1 MVKPASWRLSSDY
14 IGAGR
19 FLLQKDRAFV
29 GTTYGAQCL
38 PHGDSTL
45 DGWTVDLG
53 SRCIG
58 VVPGVDDSLIV
69 TCVKGLFVLSLDG
82 SQRWGT
88 HSEKEIVYPAVPFG
102 DGVLLTSRSALHYVV
117 EGEGSKWRFG
127 FDQVLGASVRS
138 ARLINLFE
146 LDGRIVAGVV
156 DYDSGVGRVAVLSKD
171 GQLEWTS
178 DPGPLSELFPA
189 GNAVFVWCLTGYGRF
204 ESHMTRLDGHSIWS
218 QDFAGVGAVRDDGS
232 LAMMVGSNESPEW
245 DNWEYRQIA
254 PNGKL
259 ERQLPTTGRC
269 AVRPLCRADGSVFFV
284 SSVLHM
290 DPASSRVDYTS
301 FQQMPQEV
309 LFQHLLGI
317 KPQMPEFEVF
327 VQVVRE
333 GSFETETLYHG
344 RGSFS
349 LVRPQEF
356 DGDVV
361 FGDGTDIVGM
371 TA

>member
-19 FLLQKDRAFV
+19 FILQKDRAIV
-29 GTTYGAQCL
+29 GTSYGAQCL
-38 PHGDSTL
+38 PHGSSTYE
-45 DGWTVDLG
+45 GWTVDLG

-58 VVPGVDDSLIV
+58 IVPGADDSLIV
-69 TCVKGLFVLSLDG
+69 TCVKGLFVLAADG

-102 DGVLLTSRSALHYVV
+102 VGVLLASRSAIHFVV
-117 EGEGSKWRFG
+117 EGKGSQWRFG

-138 ARLINLFE
+138 ARLVNLFE
-146 LDGRIVAGVV
+146 LDGHVVAGVV
-156 DYDSGVGRVAVLSKD
+156 DYDSGIGRVAVLSKD
-171 GQLEWTS
+171 GELEWTS
-178 DPGPLSELFPA
+178 EPGPLSELFPA

-204 ESHMTRLDGHSIWS
+204 ESHMTRLDGHEIWA
-218 QDFAGVGAVRDDGS
+218 QDFAGVGTVRGDGS
-232 LAMMVGSNESPEW
+232 LAMLVGSNESPEW
-245 DNWEYRQIA
+245 DNWAYRQVA
-254 PNGKL
+254 PNGNV

-269 AVRPLCRADGSVFFV
+269 TVRPLCLADGTVFFV
-284 SSVLHM
+284 GSVLHL

-301 FQQMPQEV
+301 FQRMPQEL

-317 KPQMPEFEVF
+317 KPQLPEYEIS
-327 VQVVRE
+327 VQIVRE
-333 GSFETETLYHG
+333 GSVETETLYHA
-344 RGSFS
+344 RDSFS
-349 LVRPQEF
+349 LAQPQGF

-361 FGDGTDIVGM
+361 FGDGADIVGM